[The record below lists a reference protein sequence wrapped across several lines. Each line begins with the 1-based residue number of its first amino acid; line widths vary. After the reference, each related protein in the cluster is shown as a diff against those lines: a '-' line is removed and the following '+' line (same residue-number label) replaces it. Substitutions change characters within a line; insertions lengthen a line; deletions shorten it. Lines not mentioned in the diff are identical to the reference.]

1 VARSLSI
8 LLIEDD
14 PNDVL
19 LVQRAF
25 QRTRS
30 GIPLFVMPNG
40 FEAVKYLGGEPPYND
55 RQVYPFPDFVLLDLG
70 MPKMSGLEVL
80 AWIRAQPN
88 LKRLPVII
96 LTSSGHEAD
105 AKKAYEAGANSFVV
119 KPSSFDELV
128 EAIRSLTDFWLDG
141 SKLPTIDPPGPNPS

>member
-1 VARSLSI
+1 MARSLSI

-14 PNDVL
+14 PNDVV
-19 LVQRAF
+19 LVRRAF

-30 GIPLFVMPNG
+30 GIPLLVVPNG
-40 FEAVKYLGGEPPYND
+40 LEALKYLSGEPPYDD
-55 RQVYPFPDFVLLDLG
+55 RQTYPVPDFVLLDLG

-80 AWIRAQPN
+80 VWIRAQPN

-96 LTSSGHEAD
+96 LTTSAHEED

-128 EAIRSLTDFWLDG
+128 EAIRSLTDFWFDG
-141 SKLPTIDPPGPNPS
+141 SKLPTIDPSA